1 MEFPANSI
9 RRARPAR
16 DERKLARELLRAAFP
31 GARGGELVE
40 RAARY
45 TGRCPKTI
53 QNWLDGTH
61 DMKLEE
67 AAGLVP
73 LIAVERVL
81 QLLYPSKD

>member
-1 MEFPANSI
+1 MEFLANSN
-9 RRARPAR
+9 RRVRSSR
-16 DERKLARELLRAAFP
+16 GERKLARELLRAAFP
-31 GARGGELVE
+31 GARGGDLID